1 MFVHVYE
8 NQLISMSEH
17 LEVYAFESINASEW
31 KRIRKR
37 KDTRP
42 CTHTR
47 RALYVSDSFYYLG
60 LPPGCTSNMD
70 ELQP

>member
-17 LEVYAFESINASEW
+17 LEVYAFKSINASEW
-31 KRIRKR
+31 NRIQKR

-42 CTHTR
+42 CMHTPMH
-47 RALYVSDSFYYLG
+47 AHTQSAVCLW
-60 LPPGCTSNMD
+60 
-70 ELQP
+70 